1 MARNPV
7 TFSNGTLVQKA
18 QVEVDGTTYEVE
30 PAQFSGTTPLSASNL
45 NLLQTRLYDYVDN
58 EISNLNT
65 VQTFTET
72 LTDSNS
78 GIVISTL
85 WKRVGKVITLNV
97 NVEIPANKAGLITVN
112 KFPFTFPEW
121 VKPIDSSNYLPFWDG
136 YNRKVLGEIRI
147 NGYGSNN
154 ASSSEYYMV
163 TLHLICDSTNNLIL
177 WGAVGN
183 NDTSN
188 ERFVNGTITYI
199 LD

>member
-45 NLLQTRLYDYVDN
+45 NLLQTRLYDYVDE

-72 LTDSNS
+72 VTYS
-78 GIVISTL
+78 GSSSAGQGIQITTL
-85 WKRVGKVITLNV
+85 WKRTGKVV
-97 NVEIPANKAGLITVN
+97 NLFVEVYIPKDKRGVASPSNFIFN
-112 KFPFTFPEW
+112 IPEW
-121 VKPIDSSNYLPFWDG
+121 VKPTNTSNFLNYDNNNHKILGHFIDFTLSNTSFDG
-136 YNRKVLGEIRI
+136 FVKLDLITHQT
-147 NGYGSNN
+147 YG
-154 ASSSEYYMV
+154 M
-163 TLHLICDSTNNLIL
+163 IL
-177 WGAVGN
+177 YGPCYN
-183 NDTSN
+183 NDTEN
-188 ERFVNGTITYI
+188 DRNYFGTITYI